1 MASDRPISSKNGH
14 PPPVDAHGPADRSER
29 EIDDGGAAAPTAGGK
44 HAWLPE
50 LTRVDVTLAL
60 TGMLFGAQS
69 LFYPFGRD
77 QATHGYIGR
86 EWLAGR
92 LPFVST
98 FDIKTPGIFF
108 VHMAT
113 FALFGEH
120 PWGLRVV
127 DLFGCVLTTGFLV
140 AYALTPPGERP
151 RRGLVGF
158 SVLAVNLLYYGPF
171 DFWNSGQCESFC
183 SVFSIAGMMCALR
196 ARPKQAIASGL
207 GVGLFTSLAVLFKP
221 PCVWNAMVVF
231 AVFAAQ
237 LVRKAPSREERVRA
251 IPRAAAASALAGAL
265 PPALVIGYFG
275 AKGALPA
282 MYDVLVVTSRQYV
295 AGGSYADSFLQGLQL
310 FSWGIFN
317 FNATLLVSMNALVVG
332 AVLAR
337 RRGDRD
343 TFFLY
348 GACMA
353 GLVAGFLTVVIQ
365 LKFFTYHWS
374 AMLGFLV
381 LAVTALA
388 KGLSERLDAAGK
400 TYGPKLAVAVLV
412 LAYLT
417 GTAQVAR
424 SLALAKRALYY
435 ARTGDDEPLGEMWD
449 VPGFYPWKDSKKT
462 GLWLAEH
469 AGADDRVAVRGFEPQ
484 IYFFAKKRYDG
495 RYFWTTFLTARR
507 FSKNRDHLSRE
518 DFASFKAKPP
528 KWVVALSY
536 EHEGVDAAETYEALG
551 YVRRV
556 VEGHFVIL
564 EDVGNLNFRDEVRW

>member
-1 MASDRPISSKNGH
+1 MASDRPPSSRSGAA
-14 PPPVDAHGPADRSER
+14 PPTAAHAPAER
-29 EIDDGGAAAPTAGGK
+29 LEGESDDGSTAATTVGGK
-44 HAWLPE
+44 RAWLPE
-50 LTRVDVTLAL
+50 LTIVDVTLAL
-60 TGMLFGAQS
+60 SGMLFGAQS

-113 FALFGEH
+113 FAIFGEH
-120 PWGLRVV
+120 TWGLRVV

-183 SVFSIAGMMCALR
+183 SVFSIAGMMVALR
-196 ARPKQAIASGL
+196 ARPRDALVSGL
-207 GVGLFTSLAVLFKP
+207 AVGLFTSLAVLFKP
-221 PCVWNAMVVF
+221 PCLWNAIVVF

-237 LVRKAPSREERVRA
+237 LVRKAPSRDLRVRA
-251 IPRAAAASALAGAL
+251 ITRAAAASAIGGAL

-310 FSWGIFN
+310 FSWGILN

-348 GACMA
+348 CACIG

-388 KGLSERLDAAGK
+388 KGLCERLDAAGK

-424 SLALAKRALYY
+424 SLGLAKRALYY

-449 VPGFYPWKDSKKT
+449 VPGFYPWKDAKKT
-462 GLWLAEH
+462 GLWLAQH
-469 AGADDRVAVRGFEPQ
+469 AGADERVAVRGFEPQ

-518 DFASFKAKPP
+518 DFASFKVKPP

-564 EDVGNLNFRDEVRW
+564 EDVGKLDFGDEVRW